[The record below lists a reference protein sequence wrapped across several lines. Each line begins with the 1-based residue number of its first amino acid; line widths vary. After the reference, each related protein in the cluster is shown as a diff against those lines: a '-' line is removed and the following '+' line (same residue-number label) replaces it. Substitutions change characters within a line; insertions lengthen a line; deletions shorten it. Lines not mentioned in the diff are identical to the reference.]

1 MNMAILTKMK
11 REDNEGGIKEVNHY
25 FNGRTRTLLRG
36 DKFEDAYDESVNS
49 IEKSFEHYI

>member
-1 MNMAILTKMK
+1 MRLVLHQTQFKMNMAIQTKMK

-36 DKFEDAYDESVNS
+36 DQF
-49 IEKSFEHYI
+49 